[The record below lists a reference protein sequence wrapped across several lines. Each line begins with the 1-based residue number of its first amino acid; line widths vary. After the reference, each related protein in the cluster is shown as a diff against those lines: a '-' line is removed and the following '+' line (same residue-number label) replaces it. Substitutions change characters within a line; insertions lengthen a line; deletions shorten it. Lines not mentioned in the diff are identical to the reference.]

1 MKHLLDAWPAVDAR
15 LRAAEHLLLML
26 DFDGT
31 LAPIVR
37 HPPGARI
44 PDRTMET
51 LRALAHCP
59 SVTMS
64 IVSGRSAG
72 DVQSLAGLAGIH
84 YFGSHGR
91 ERIRPGSNAVEA
103 DEHGKSAIAA
113 VCRRLEVDLADVAG
127 FEVENKGLSAA
138 AHYRNADPRY
148 HERITESVHREVGS
162 DRALRASPGKMVFDI
177 TPADGFDKGVAAMAL
192 LREIGGLALYFGD
205 DTTDES
211 AFRALPREAIT
222 VFVGPI
228 RSESLARFR
237 VADPPEVGTALA
249 RILEAVADSTAPRLS
264 RPVG

>member
-1 MKHLLDAWPAVDAR
+1 MKHLLDSWPAVDVR

-31 LAPIVR
+31 LAPIVP
-37 HPPGARI
+37 HPPDARI

-51 LRALAHCP
+51 LRSLAQCP
-59 SVTMS
+59 SVTIA
-64 IVSGRSAG
+64 IVSGRSAV
-72 DVQSLAGLAGIH
+72 DVRSLAGLADVH

-91 ERIRPGSNAVEA
+91 ERIRPGGNVVEA
-103 DEHGKSAIAA
+103 NDQGRSAIAA
-113 VCRRLEVDLADVAG
+113 VCRRLVLDLADVTG
-127 FEVENKGLSAA
+127 FEIENKGLSAA
-138 AHYRNADPRY
+138 AHYRNSDPRY
-148 HERITESVHREVGS
+148 HERITKSVHREVGS
-162 DRALRASPGKMVFDI
+162 DRALRASPGKMVIDI
-177 TPADGFDKGVAAMAL
+177 TPADGFDKGVAATAL

-211 AFRALPREAIT
+211 AFRALPRKAIT

-228 RSESLARFR
+228 RSESRARFR

-249 RILEAVADSTAPRLS
+249 RILKVVADLTAPRLS